1 MSATTAAAAGKSAR
15 PHDRPVGARPDAAA
29 VGRMHGS
36 PRCGARTRSGAPCR
50 APAVA
55 GKARCRKHGG
65 AAGSGGQAG
74 NQNARK
80 DGYYSA
86 AEKAQRRRI
95 MDFVR
100 ECNRMLEEIDRID
113 KSR

>member
-1 MSATTAAAAGKSAR
+1 ML
-15 PHDRPVGARPDAAA
+15 
-29 VGRMHGS
+29 GS
-36 PRCGARTRSGAPCR
+36 PRCGARTRSGAACR

-80 DGYYSA
+80 DGFYSA
-86 AEKAQRRRI
+86 AEKARRRQI

-100 ECNRMLEEIDRID
+100 DCNRALEEIDAVERKGRARRRRRAPDATGIED
-113 KSR
+113 PQS

>member
-15 PHDRPVGARPDAAA
+15 PAGAWPDAAA
-29 VGRMHGS
+29 VARMHSS

-74 NQNARK
+74 NRNARK
-80 DGYYSA
+80 DGYYG
-86 AEKAQRRRI
+86 AEEKGQRRRI

-100 ECNRMLEEIDRID
+100 ECNRVLDALEKR
-113 KSR
+113 R

>member
-1 MSATTAAAAGKSAR
+1 MSESTAAAAGKPPR
-15 PHDRPVGARPDAAA
+15 PPDRPLGARPDAAA
-29 VGRMHGS
+29 VARMLAS

-55 GKARCRKHGG
+55 GKVRCRKHGA

-74 NQNARK
+74 NRNARK
-80 DGYYSA
+80 DGFYSA
-86 AEKAQRRRI
+86 AEKARRRRI

-100 ECNRMLEEIDRID
+100 ECNRVLDEFD
-113 KSR
+113 KVDGKK